1 MAKITI
7 PLGTLPPPNDDGSHI
22 LRFRIGSI
30 DNNSKSRY
38 SKLFKVLSIG
48 QISPST
54 VAPRFIALTAS
65 GPFTVE
71 WDSNITI
78 PALPSTANLSSEL
91 YDQSFDIFIDRN
103 GTGLQYYSRVNSN
116 SVLINEGATTT
127 LRVVGQLPVH
137 PLPTSVLNNFKKFDT
152 GVMTL

>member
-7 PLGTLPPPNDDGSHI
+7 PLGTLPPPNHDGTHI
-22 LRFRIGSI
+22 LRFRIGSV

-48 QISPST
+48 QNSPST
-54 VAPRFIALTAS
+54 VSPRFTALTAS

-71 WDSNITI
+71 WDSNVRI
-78 PALPSTANLSSEL
+78 PAISSSANLSSEL
-91 YDQSFDIFIDRN
+91 YNQSYDIFIDRN
-103 GTGLQYYSRVNSN
+103 GTGIQYYSRVNTN
-116 SVLINEGATTT
+116 SVLITEGNTTT

-137 PLPTSVLNNFKKFDT
+137 PVPTELINNFTIFDT

>member
-7 PLGTLPPPNDDGSHI
+7 PLGSLPPPNSDGTHI
-22 LRFRIGSI
+22 LRFRIGSV

-54 VAPRFIALTAS
+54 VNPRFTALTAS

-71 WDSNITI
+71 WDSNVNI
-78 PALPSTANLSSEL
+78 PALPATANLSSEL
-91 YDQSFDIFIDRN
+91 YNQSYDIFIDRN
-103 GTGLQYYSRVNSN
+103 GTGFQYYSRVNTN
-116 SVLINEGATTT
+116 SVLITEGNTTT
-127 LRVVGQLPVH
+127 LRVIGQLPVH
-137 PLPTSVLNNFKKFDT
+137 PVPTGVLNNFKIFDT